1 MNTNLVVVAMC
12 ALSLG
17 ATCWLVTSMPKGVD
31 ARVAELEKKLEAA
44 EKRADAVEA
53 LQAQMREMS
62 ERVERRVSDVDRRIT
77 SARTPPAPDDPR
89 AVPDARAAAADAS
102 TKPIDELIA
111 ERVEKKVAEKL
122 EAMAGRDRERGE
134 DGKWKAPLDDLAAE
148 LKLTDAQKAQA
159 KKVFDHARDETFTL
173 LKTQRLDG
181 GSLLDDYAAA
191 LKSGADPTES
201 TKQLFGRIFSE
212 KVPGTDRTYFVEAVS
227 IHQDVEDQLGRQL
240 DAGQMKRLK
249 SLHVDLLDVRTGYDP
264 VGDYVRAKVQ

>member
-53 LQAQMREMS
+53 LQAQVREMS
-62 ERVERRVSDVDRRIT
+62 ERVERRVSDVDRRIV
-77 SARTPPAPDDPR
+77 SARTSPSPDDLR
-89 AVPDARAAAADAS
+89 GMPDARAAADSSA
-102 TKPIDELIA
+102 KPLDELVA
-111 ERVEKKVAEKL
+111 ERVEKKLSEKL
-122 EAMAGRDRERGE
+122 DAMAGRDRERGD
-134 DGKWKAPLDDLAAE
+134 DGKWKAPLDDLATE
-148 LKLTDAQKAQA
+148 LKLTEAQKAQA

-191 LKSGADPTES
+191 LKSGADPTET

-212 KVPGTDRTYFVEAVS
+212 KVPGTDRTYFVEAIG

-249 SLHVDLLDVRTGYDP
+249 SLRVDLLDVRTGYDP